1 MIKDNLFDRMNYA
14 GEVNWDLDKSNNFYF
29 FLNLDILNGCDF
41 SCAGCYVNK
50 GVNSVNLDEDLKII
64 SRIADEI
71 NNSHY
76 HLEEIALGPTDFFSA
91 KNTLQVIE
99 HPDFRR
105 LFKNPDTKFVML
117 STLKAS
123 TEEIKEKLQKLEQH
137 VGHLDI
143 DLLIATDMDE
153 FLSDPDYIT
162 NIKKKWQVLKDSSL
176 EFDPAFQI
184 NIHPANLI
192 KYDAANL
199 TRLAQEIKNEFD
211 TILEFNPSILRIKH
225 RQQKENLHFWMKTI
239 KENFQNNAQGFTY
252 TMLNKGHSGI
262 NNLVVNFR
270 SGNFYICPFI
280 YENVF
285 SYDSTYLIPKKN
297 SQYNLN
303 DITDAKEE
311 FVIRQMAFAEKTSHC
326 SGCEY
331 LVSCSYKNVLTFMEA
346 NNIKDCFLGLGN
358 GEIHGRAV

>member
-1 MIKDNLFDRMNYA
+1 MIKSNLFDRMNYA
-14 GEVNWDLDKSNNFYF
+14 GEVNWDLDKSNNFYSF
-29 FLNLDILNGCDF
+29 MNLDILNGCDF
-41 SCAGCYVNK
+41 SCHGCFVNK
-50 GVNSVNLDEDLKII
+50 GTNSSNLENDLKII
-64 SRIADEI
+64 SKIADEI
-71 NNSHY
+71 NASSL

-91 KNTLQVIE
+91 KNTLDVIK
-99 HPDFRR
+99 HPDFKR

-117 STLKAS
+117 STLKAGPD
-123 TEEIKEKLQKLEQH
+123 EIREKLEVLEKY

-153 FLSDPDYIT
+153 FLTDPNYIT
-162 NIKKKWQVLKDSSL
+162 NMKTKWKVLEESGL

-192 KYDAANL
+192 KYDAENL
-199 TRLAQEIKNEFD
+199 TRLAQIIKTEFD

-225 RQQKENLHFWMKTI
+225 QKQKENLHFWMQTI
-239 KENFQNNAQGFTY
+239 KENFKKNADGFTY
-252 TMLNKGHSGI
+252 TMLNKGHSGM
-262 NNLVVNFR
+262 NNMVINFR
-270 SGNFYICPFI
+270 NGNFYICPFI

-285 SYDSTYLIPKKN
+285 SYENTYLVPKKGEE
-297 SQYNLN
+297 YTLT
-303 DITDAKEE
+303 DLTDAKEDF
-311 FVIRQMAFAEKTSHC
+311 FVKQMQFSERTTSC
-326 SGCEY
+326 VGCEF